1 MGWGGRAVSEYRPF
15 ADRQT
20 DRGATVERIRRER
33 EWAEKAEPVVIV
45 GVRIPFWTLVG
56 WLAGITAGVTLVHAL
71 FDWLIRV
78 AVGILVGPSLGE

>member
-1 MGWGGRAVSEYRPF
+1 MSEYRPF

-20 DRGATVERIRRER
+20 DRGATVERIRSER

-45 GVRIPFWTLVG
+45 GVRIPFWTLVW
-56 WLAGITAGVTLVHAL
+56 WLAGITAGVTLVHTL

-78 AVGILVGPSLGE
+78 ALALFAGGE